1 MAKKNTGRMT
11 NAQRDLKKS
20 QARDLFIKGFSLQ
33 TISEITEVGIK
44 TLGSWRDADNW
55 EHEKELN
62 TIRPTE
68 IKKMIL
74 EYVVAVK
81 NGKAPPYKAD
91 DLSKI
96 SAAFDRLSDK
106 RKKAVYSMETVDD
119 FCSWLL
125 DRAAKRNGKK
135 REEALNQLKEIRVHF
150 DAYITQLLQHE

>member
-1 MAKKNTGRMT
+1 MT

-20 QARDLFIKGFSLQ
+20 QARDLFIKGFTLQ
-33 TISEITEVGIK
+33 TISEITGVSIK
-44 TLGSWRDADNW
+44 TLASWRDKDDW

-62 TIRPTE
+62 TIRPSE

-74 EYVVAVK
+74 QYVVAVK
-81 NGKAPPYKAD
+81 NGEAPPYKAD

-119 FCSWLL
+119 FCGWLL
-125 DRAAKRNGKK
+125 TKAATEKGKK
-135 REEALNQLKEIRVHF
+135 RETSLTQLKEIRVHF
-150 DAYITQLLQHE
+150 DTYITQLLQDD